1 MKQGVIAAAVLALLA
16 SFSNAAQWATVR
28 AHTAPLHSCPKT
40 LGFIARPCVQLL
52 QVESGVDSALY
63 CVTNTAAGYFACGG
77 EGIVLNRTESGK
89 WEKIL
94 QGGPTGNA
102 NSLYACTS
110 TDDGERL
117 WFAGVSGAIG
127 TFVTFTESV
136 DGEICFIGEIFP
148 ISDDLQVRWT
158 CSLALSLTTAA
169 LTTVAT
175 T

>member
-28 AHTAPLHSCPKT
+28 AHTALLPSRAKT

-52 QVESGVDSALY
+52 QVESGVDVTLY

-77 EGIVLNRTESGK
+77 EGIVLNRTESG
-89 WEKIL
+89 WEKVL

-102 NSLYACTS
+102 NSLYACDS
-110 TDDGERL
+110 TDEGERF
-117 WFAGVSGAIG
+117 WFAGASGAIG

-136 DGEICFIGEIFP
+136 DGEICFIGEMFP
-148 ISDDLQVRWT
+148 IFDDLQVRWT
-158 CSLALSLTTAA
+158 CSLAMSPTTAA